1 MVRRVISWIAA
12 LGLTAAGVGALLRAR
27 GSDPLL
33 AELRWLLRD
42 AVPPVLAF
50 SRACELLAAA
60 GDRASG
66 DDLRLIEALLNSGR
80 DAVARNALSIL
91 KLRLQR
97 RFKVIGVDDSSQRVW
112 TTWAG
117 RQSDARLLALMP
129 ESFHCFVDAGTTA
142 AEPALAARAT
152 RFLLIATLRTD
163 PPTRSRAELELTFRV
178 ADVGPIAAR
187 LRRLDGLSP
196 GHLSAFALPSDP
208 RQWPPIELD
217 GWSATAVDDLLRDP
231 LPQVRWALGRILTVC
246 RDPRGRD
253 AVRAWLAEDPH
264 VPRGAVEV
272 VAGLLDAPRP

>member
-1 MVRRVISWIAA
+1 MARRVISWIAA
-12 LGLTAAGVGALLRAR
+12 LGLTAAVVGAALRAR

-33 AELRWLLRD
+33 AELHWLLRD
-42 AVPPVLAF
+42 AVPPVQALN
-50 SRACELLAAA
+50 RACELLAAA

-80 DAVARNALSIL
+80 DAVTRNALSIL

-97 RFKVIGVDDSSQRVW
+97 RFSVIGADGSAQRVW

-129 ESFHCFVDAGTTA
+129 ESFHCFVDGGTTV
-142 AEPALAARAT
+142 AEPAHAARAT
-152 RFLLIATLRTD
+152 RFVLIATLRTD
-163 PPTRSRAELELTFRV
+163 PPTRSRVELELTFRV
-178 ADVGPIAAR
+178 AYAGPIAAR
-187 LRRLDGLSP
+187 LRRLDGLNAGP
-196 GHLSAFALPSDP
+196 LSAFPLPPDP

-217 GWSATAVDDLLRDP
+217 GWSAATVEDLLRDP
-231 LPQVRWALGRILTVC
+231 LPQVRWAIGRILTVC

-253 AVRAWLAEDPH
+253 AVREWLAEDPH